1 MRRPSPLPCKLWK
14 VGPCRDRPRT
24 AVSFTGESAKALSAS
39 SVTTA
44 RITPELF
51 PARVVRADGRALIV
65 TALCIFTLVGLGF
78 RVYRLGA
85 ESLSEDELN
94 KVRAVA
100 EYREHGLTPANGE
113 HPFLMKAML
122 EASIVAAETWN
133 ATSLVRHDPQL
144 QVSTET
150 AARLPGALLGAFTS
164 LLIFLVTSELFG
176 VEVGLIAAALWAF
189 DPAAVGFNR

>member
-65 TALCIFTLVGLGF
+65 TALCVFTLVGLGF

-94 KVRAVA
+94 KVKAVA
-100 EYREHGLTPANGE
+100 EYREKGLTPANGE

-122 EASIVAAETWN
+122 AASIIVSEGWN
-133 ATSLVRHDPQL
+133 GLAP
-144 QVSTET
+144 
-150 AARLPGALLGAFTS
+150 AR
-164 LLIFLVTSELFG
+164 
-176 VEVGLIAAALWAF
+176 
-189 DPAAVGFNR
+189 